1 MPALPLSCDLAARAA
16 QRWPVRRALH
26 AEGRWWTYAELDARA
41 TLLAERLAA
50 QGIGKGDR
58 VAILALNHLAHFD
71 LLLAAPKLGFVY
83 TPFNY
88 RLAAEESA
96 ALFAYVRPAILFLDI
111 GQAPLAAA
119 HTGPH
124 VLLDDYA
131 RWLGFDPRRS
141 VPPRAAASVVTRE
154 DIHML
159 LFTGGSTG
167 TPKAAMLPYR
177 QTLANVVATV
187 RDWRLTRA
195 DCAIQATPCFH
206 AALNVYATPLLA
218 IGGRV
223 VLMPA
228 FEPGDYLRLMQAQGA
243 TRLFMV
249 PTMYRMLAEHRDFA
263 AADFGRVQGA
273 ISGGAPCPP
282 ALRALFAERGIAFR
296 QGFGMTEAG
305 VNCFA
310 IGAEEAAREPLA
322 VGRPIHALEAVVRR
336 PDGTP
341 CDIEEVGELTL
352 RGPQVAAGYFER
364 EHEWVEHFREG
375 WLWTG
380 DLAKVDAEGLFFIVG
395 RRKEMFISGGENVYP
410 AEVEALLATHPAVLE
425 SAVLGVPHPRWGEV
439 GLAALSLK
447 PGAALEEAAL
457 EAWLKNQIAG
467 YKRPRAFL
475 FLPVLPKTGAGKFN
489 KPEIRRL
496 YQERIHQEPHL
507 REEREDVGSLKP

>member
-1 MPALPLSCDLAARAA
+1 MPALPLNCDLATRAA
-16 QRWPVRRALH
+16 RRWPARPALF
-26 AEGRWWTYAELDARA
+26 ADGRWWTYAELDARA
-41 TLLAERLAA
+41 SLLAERLAG
-50 QGIGKGDR
+50 QGICKGDR

-71 LLLAAPKLGFVY
+71 LLLAAPKLGFIY

-88 RLAAEESA
+88 RLAAVESA
-96 ALFAYVRPAILFLDI
+96 ALFAYVRPAILFLDV
-111 GQAPLAAA
+111 GQAALAAGFN
-119 HTGPH
+119 GPH

-131 RWLGFDPRRS
+131 RWLGFGHATCT
-141 VPPRAAASVVTRE
+141 VAARPVAVTRD

-187 RDWRLTRA
+187 RDWKLTRD

-228 FEPGDYLRLMQAQGA
+228 FEPGDYLRLMQAHGA

-263 AADFGRVQGA
+263 GADFGRVQGA

-336 PDGTP
+336 ADGSP
-341 CDIEEVGELTL
+341 CDTEEVGELTL

-380 DLAKVDAEGLFFIVG
+380 DLARVDAEGLFFIVG

-439 GLAALSLK
+439 GLAALSIK
-447 PGAALEEAAL
+447 PGAALDESGL
-457 EAWLKNQIAG
+457 EAWLKHQIAG

-475 FLPVLPKTGAGKFN
+475 FMTALPKTGAGKFN

-496 YQERIHQEPHL
+496 YQERIHQEQHT
-507 REEREDVGSLKP
+507 REENQDVGSLKP